1 MGVQCPI
8 NVPKKGIVGSRIR
21 GLCRPKIGRARA
33 RAGDG
38 ALSVR
43 LGVMAVALGKT
54 GGGLLQMRC
63 RLRLVISDGGALNLV
78 EGLAEEL
85 VKVGALF
92 SKEYKL

>member
-1 MGVQCPI
+1 
-8 NVPKKGIVGSRIR
+8 
-21 GLCRPKIGRARA
+21 
-33 RAGDG
+33 
-38 ALSVR
+38 
-43 LGVMAVALGKT
+43 
-54 GGGLLQMRC
+54 MRC

>member
-1 MGVQCPI
+1 MALCPYAW
-8 NVPKKGIVGSRIR
+8 
-21 GLCRPKIGRARA
+21 GLWRLRWAR
-33 RAGDG
+33 
-38 ALSVR
+38 L
-43 LGVMAVALGKT
+43 